1 MPTLESDRIAPFFTA
16 NSSVRFSYVTDFA
29 SVYAELS
36 PLMSPLW
43 DNIKGFANSSFT
55 TSLAGAFAGAI
66 AAQRIAE
73 KGKFREDLV
82 KEFQNTNAAISLATA
97 TACLALALKKQ
108 HVKALKTSYDD
119 DLKNFEAHKEKVL
132 GRKIAANTPFE
143 ISPNLLYLQE
153 VSPPTATIQDVVLS
167 RLSTVGRTISAV
179 TALTDAVKNLNGALS
194 KRNELLNSFKNNQF
208 PEGATFHHMYLGL
221 PYRETHTNQEYGGSV
236 EAIYLYTNDIIFFSI
251 KLCEDLRDHGETL
264 KKRYRSRLRG
274 SPPRISTVD
283 FEKPRQ
289 DGLVPKDEDYVDWLS
304 GFITVQETIP
314 KWWQRVNPRFD

>member
-1 MPTLESDRIAPFFTA
+1 MSDI
-16 NSSVRFSYVTDFA
+16 A

-36 PLMSPLW
+36 PLVSPLW
-43 DNIKGFANSSFT
+43 ENIKGLANSSFT

-73 KGKFREDLV
+73 KSKFREELV
-82 KEFQNTNAAISLATA
+82 KEFQHTNAVISLATA

-108 HVKALKTSYDD
+108 HVKALKNSYDD
-119 DLKNFEAHKEKVL
+119 EQKNFEAHKEKVL
-132 GRKIAANTPFE
+132 GRQIAANTPFK

-153 VSPPTATIQDVVLS
+153 ISPPIATIQDIVLS

-179 TALTDAVKNLNGALS
+179 TALADSVGNLNGALS
-194 KRNELLNSFKNNQF
+194 KRNELLNIFKNKQF

-221 PYRETHTNQEYGGSV
+221 PYGETHTNQEYGGSV
-236 EAIYLYTNDIIFFSI
+236 EAISLYTDDIIFFSI
-251 KLCEDLRDHGETL
+251 KLCEDLRNHGEVL

-274 SPPRISTVD
+274 SPPRISAVD

-289 DGLVPKDEDYVDWLS
+289 DGLVPKDEDYEAWLS
-304 GFITVQETIP
+304 GFVSVQETIP
-314 KWWQRVNPRFD
+314 KWWQRGNPRTWFSQPSL